1 MTDGTPLANLLDRT
15 TTSVISGGVPT
26 SILSHSDRAGNENI
40 QVREAPGLP
49 RLARESGKRSPFVR
63 ADVLYNLASE
73 NRELFHVLAQKN
85 TLCVC
90 LCLHKSEDV
99 SLEGAQNGAEEAVS
113 GLPKDSASPR
123 TPLKDLAV

>member
-1 MTDGTPLANLLDRT
+1 M
-15 TTSVISGGVPT
+15 I
-26 SILSHSDRAGNENI
+26 
-40 QVREAPGLP
+40 
-49 RLARESGKRSPFVR
+49 
-63 ADVLYNLASE
+63 ASE
-73 NRELFHVLAQKN
+73 SSDLTMNYEGCGFVSAFDIFRAHRELDSLIRVLAQKN
-85 TLCVC
+85 TVCVC